1 MILRLWL
8 KLLLWLLLI
17 ILGLVSVMIA
27 FLVEWMKILDWTFL
41 VQTVPLTQFPL
52 WVILLSFVLA
62 VAVLI
67 SFVFARGLATPYE
80 DIHSRIN
87 WLILGQYEH
96 QTFSKYTKKPNWYEP
111 FIVVDHDLNLLRTK
125 MAQLSTDLQELSAAP
140 LFVGEETKEEII
152 EAERTRI
159 ARELHDSVSQQ
170 LFAAMMILS
179 AINESMQDELSEKVQ
194 PQLLKVG
201 QIISNAQTEM
211 RALLLHLRPIELADR
226 NLKEG
231 IVMLLEELKPKIP
244 QKVEWNLQDI
254 SLESGIEDHLFRIV
268 QEAISNTLRHA
279 KASRFEVYLGQEGQM
294 VRLKIMDDG
303 KGFDVANIGNYAS
316 YGLTN
321 MQERI
326 SSLGGN
332 IKFMSL
338 PNQGTVID
346 IFIPIKRK

>member
-8 KLLLWLLLI
+8 KLISWMTF
-17 ILGLVSVMIA
+17 ILVGLVSLIFT
-27 FLVEWMKILDWTFL
+27 FLVEYMGLLDWSDLSQIVKPT
-41 VQTVPLTQFPL
+41 TFPL
-52 WVILLSFVLA
+52 WVVVLSFILS
-62 VAVLI
+62 VAVVV
-67 SFVFARGLATPYE
+67 SFIFARGLASPYE

-96 QTFSKYTKKPNWYEP
+96 SAFSNQIKKVNWYEP
-111 FIVVDHDLNLLRTK
+111 FTVVDHDIDLLRTK
-125 MAQLSTDLQELSAAP
+125 IIQLSTDLQELSAAP

-179 AINESMQDELSEKVQ
+179 AINESMQAQLPEKIQ

-201 QIISNAQTEM
+201 DIISNAQTEM
-211 RALLLHLRPIELADR
+211 RALLLHLRPVELADR
-226 NLKEG
+226 SLKEG
-231 IVMLLEELKPKIP
+231 IMMLLEELKPKIP

-254 SLESGIEDHLFRIV
+254 KLESGIEDHLFRIV

-303 KGFDVANIGNYAS
+303 KGFDVQSIGKYSS

-326 SSLGGN
+326 TSLGGT
-332 IKFMSL
+332 IKIMSL
-338 PNQGTVID
+338 LNQGTVID
-346 IFIPIKRK
+346 IFIPIK